1 VATRVWKKLRDDIV
15 SSLSSFT
22 LAELARQARE
32 VGAPATNYMI

>member
-22 LAELARQARE
+22 LAAMAKEARE
-32 VGAPATNYMI
+32 IGPPAENYVI